1 MTTVVDASAAM
12 AWCVPD
18 EFDGT
23 AEALLRHVASGHGIV
38 PALWAYEMQNALRN
52 AHRRGRMTEP
62 AIEEVL
68 RRLARLPLRVVDAA
82 DSPAFHGAFRLAV
95 EHDLSI
101 YDAVY
106 LEAARRHRAALAS
119 RDARLLAIASSLN
132 VPHYTSQMAHG

>member
-1 MTTVVDASAAM
+1 VTTVVDASAAI

-18 EFDGT
+18 EFDEA

-68 RRLARLPLRVVDAA
+68 RRLSRLPLRVVDTS
-82 DSPAFHGAFRLAV
+82 DTPAFQGAFRLAV
-95 EHDLSI
+95 EHDVSV

-132 VPHYTSQMAHG
+132 IPHYRANTTDG